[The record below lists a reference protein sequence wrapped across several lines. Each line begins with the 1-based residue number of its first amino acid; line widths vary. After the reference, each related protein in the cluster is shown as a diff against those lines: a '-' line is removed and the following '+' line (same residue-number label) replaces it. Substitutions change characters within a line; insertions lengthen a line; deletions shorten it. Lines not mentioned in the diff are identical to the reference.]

1 MTAVAGNGKS
11 LSIPT
16 DCNSL
21 HLGGTSYKGS
31 CDTIFLSVYDNIS
44 TFHISVFLHRWQT
57 QLSLYCRKLPIHTSL
72 YIC

>member
-1 MTAVAGNGKS
+1 MTVVAGNGKS

-21 HLGGTSYKGS
+21 HLGGTSYIGS
-31 CDTIFLSVYDNIS
+31 CHAIFLSVYVNIS
-44 TFHISVFLHRWQT
+44 TFHISIFLHRWQT
-57 QLSLYCRKLPIHTSL
+57 QLSLYCRKLPIHISL